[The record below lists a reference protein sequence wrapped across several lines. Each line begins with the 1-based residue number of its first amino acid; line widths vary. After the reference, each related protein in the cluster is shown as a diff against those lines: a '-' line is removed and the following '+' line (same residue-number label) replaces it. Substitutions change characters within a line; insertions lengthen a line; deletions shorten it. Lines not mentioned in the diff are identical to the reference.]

1 MFGIKIDSWE
11 KLVSEFAQE
20 LDMSN
25 MEAWPYVD
33 LTDQSVGT
41 HINAAYADPTCEEDL
56 NGHELVEIEPKS
68 SREGYAFMERF
79 AETRP
84 EAQSDKIYQA
94 LNRRHPF
101 STFRYA
107 VEDLG
112 ILQEWYDFKNKALE
126 ELAEERLRDYDIEFR
141 DGKIVCTNPENITVF
156 ECETECETEEE
167 EDLP

>member
-41 HINAAYADPTCEEDL
+41 HVNSNYGDPTCEEGL

-68 SREGYAFMERF
+68 SHEGFEFMEMF
-79 AETRP
+79 AQSRP
-84 EAQSDKIYQA
+84 EAQAGKIYQA

-101 STFRYA
+101 STFRHA

-126 ELAEERLRDYDIEFR
+126 ELAEERLRDYDIEFK
-141 DGKIVCTNPENITVF
+141 DGKIVCTNPKNVTVF
-156 ECETECETEEE
+156 ECETDEDSDEEE
-167 EDLP
+167 EE

>member
-11 KLVSEFAQE
+11 KLVSEFAGM
-20 LDMSN
+20 LDSSN

-33 LTDQSVGT
+33 LTDQCLGVHVDLNWG
-41 HINAAYADPTCEEDL
+41 DPTCEEPL
-56 NGHELVEIEPKS
+56 NGHEIVNVEPKS
-68 SREGYAFMERF
+68 SHEGYELMERF

-84 EAQSDKIYQA
+84 EAQADKIYQA
-94 LNRRHPF
+94 LHRRHPF

-126 ELAEERLRDYDIEFR
+126 ELAEERLRDYDIGFK
-141 DGKIVCTNPENITVF
+141 DGKIVCTNQENITVF
-156 ECETECETEEE
+156 ECEVGDDEDE
-167 EDLP
+167 EDN